1 MAEPTYLTNGSEI
14 VRSVSPSTT
23 RALLA
28 DGWQVTTADVMPV
41 PLGDID
47 RPTQPATLGG
57 RANVREVKGGE
68 YTVPP
73 TRAADKN
80 EAAKA
85 RELADKKPR
94 KRTAGGL

>member
-14 VRSVSPSTT
+14 VRSVAPSTT

-28 DGWQVTTADVMPV
+28 DGWTVTTADAMPT

-47 RPTQPATLGG
+47 RAPSTATLGG

-73 TRAADKN
+73 GREKEKN
-80 EAAKA
+80 AAAKA

>member
-28 DGWQVTTADVMPV
+28 SGWTVTTADAMPT

-57 RANVREVKGGE
+57 RANVRAVKQGE
-68 YTVPP
+68 YTTPP
-73 TRAADKN
+73 TRAKEKN

-85 RELADKKPR
+85 QEAADKKPR

>member
-28 DGWQVTTADVMPV
+28 AGWQVTTADAMPQ

-68 YTVPP
+68 YTTPP
-73 TRAADKN
+73 GREKEKNAATKAQ
-80 EAAKA
+80 EA
-85 RELADKKPR
+85 ADKKPR